1 MGIALP
7 ILQKRLRS
15 RVVPKP
21 PGPGVPASSTLGR
34 AQGARPFPPWVS
46 VQRVRASGGGWYHG
60 AEAGLEAGLLP
71 QLWWVLDGTDHPW
84 TRRALWFEDSDR
96 DGLKGQYPVLGWQLG
111 SPMTLPGDPDL
122 APTPPAV
129 GTV

>member
-1 MGIALP
+1 MLVQVSFPIRGPGQSSGCQALP
-7 ILQKRLRS
+7 
-15 RVVPKP
+15 
-21 PGPGVPASSTLGR
+21 TLGVCTEGES
-34 AQGARPFPPWVS
+34 QWGD
-46 VQRVRASGGGWYHG
+46 WYHG